1 MDMIRDRYNE
11 LFKNG
16 YLTIESLSRISKIN
30 ENEIEK
36 YMLGNYDL
44 SFDDNSRITM
54 ISGMLCEGMQ
64 LVEDDDRINAIIDVL
79 KDEYKMDNRS
89 ISYYVGIAQEKLEMF
104 IDKPSAI
111 SFEDKYKIAVRV
123 SILNYFFK

>member
-1 MDMIRDRYNE
+1 MGMISDRYNE
-11 LFKNG
+11 LLKNG

-30 ENEIEK
+30 ENDLEK
-36 YMLGNYDL
+36 YMLGNYEL
-44 SFDDNSRITM
+44 SLDDISRLTM
-54 ISGMLCEGMQ
+54 ILGMLCEGMQ

-89 ISYYVGIAQEKLEMF
+89 ISYYVGITQEKLELF
-104 IDKPSAI
+104 IDKPSEI